1 MKLQKMSYAVI
12 GLLLCLSFQIIS
24 PLSLYAEWPN
34 HSITLHVASKAGGST
49 DLHARYIA
57 NAWTKL
63 ANANIAIQNY
73 DSQLVAFSAVSRMK
87 PDGYNLLAMHSGI
100 VCTYLTGGSEVNPLK
115 DLQVVA
121 AMEDFGVQAIIAGP
135 KAPYNTFPEMID
147 YAKKHPGMLSC
158 AIATNGAT
166 QFLWGEIAQIAG
178 VKFKMVEAASETE
191 KLTNVAGGFISLGN
205 CAATA
210 ARSYEASGKLKVLG
224 LLPSSP
230 KSNVAA
236 FSEYKTLAQQ
246 GFDKIIFPTYMYIF
260 APKGVDQATLEA
272 INASLQGVVKD
283 PSYLKG
289 MDALGSAAGW
299 MNLKDSEAS
308 MQQTYDIFHSVA
320 EDLGILNAK

>member
-1 MKLQKMSYAVI
+1 MVSV
-12 GLLLCLSFQIIS
+12 LLGIILCLSFQVILPS
-24 PLSLYAEWPN
+24 MAYADWPTRAV
-34 HSITLHVASKAGGST
+34 TLHVASKAGGST
-49 DLHARYIA
+49 DLHSRYIV

-63 ANANIAIQNY
+63 INANVAVQNY
-73 DSQLVAFSAVSRMK
+73 DSQLVAFSSVAQMK

-121 AMEDFGVQAIIAGP
+121 AMQDFGVQAIIAGP
-135 KAPYNTFPEMID
+135 KAPYNTFTEMID

-178 VKFKMVEAASETE
+178 VKFKMVEASTETE

-205 CAATA
+205 CAASTA
-210 ARSYEASGKLKVLG
+210 KSYEASGKVKVLG

-260 APKGVDQATLEA
+260 APKGIDQATLEA
-272 INASLQGVVKD
+272 INSSLQGVVKD
-283 PSYLKG
+283 ASYLKG
-289 MDALGSAAGW
+289 METLGSAAGW
-299 MNLKDSEAS
+299 MDVKDSQAS
-308 MQQTYDIFHSVA
+308 LQQTYDIFRSVA
-320 EDLGILNAK
+320 ESLGILNVK